1 MGLFKA
7 ALMGRQKVPLPK
19 TCHIYPTMIELGTV
33 VPYLN
38 KTQRYMNHV
47 TNPLSCSNVS
57 IFHWKSANFAISKNT
72 DIDCNIDIDFD
83 LDIDF

>member
-1 MGLFKA
+1 
-7 ALMGRQKVPLPK
+7 
-19 TCHIYPTMIELGTV
+19 
-33 VPYLN
+33 
-38 KTQRYMNHV
+38 MNHV